1 MAFAVRCC
9 IAAGPLLLAPC
20 LPAAAQGAKAPHAGR
35 ADPRASLPVR
45 KAGLW
50 EVTVQAHAPSGMGG
64 VKQGPITVRQCTDA
78 KAERVLPFFV
88 LPAAQECSDTKVAKL
103 AGKSGYDVSVACKVH
118 DAAYTMRMQ
127 LWGDP
132 QSVYS
137 GTYSIEYPAAPL
149 RNSGP
154 VDFQG
159 RWLGSCKP
167 GQRSGDVVLPNGI
180 TVNPVDDSARAREH
194 RH

>member
-1 MAFAVRCC
+1 MAFAARLC
-9 IAAGPLLLAPC
+9 AAVGLLLLVAS
-20 LPAAAQGAKAPHAGR
+20 LPAIAQGAKAPDAGR
-35 ADPRASLPVR
+35 SDPRASLPVR

-50 EVTVQAHAPSGMGG
+50 EVTVQAHAPQGMGG
-64 VKQGPITVRQCTDA
+64 VKQGPMTVQHCTDA

-88 LPAAQECSDTKVAKL
+88 LPAAQDCSATKVAKL
-103 AGKSGYDVSVACKVH
+103 AGKNGYDVSVACKVH
-118 DAAYTMRMQ
+118 DAPYDMRMQ

-137 GTYSIEYPAAPL
+137 GTYSVEYPATPL

-159 RWLGSCKP
+159 RWLGKCKS
-167 GQRSGDVVLPNGI
+167 GQRAGDVVLPNGI
-180 TVNPVDDSARAREH
+180 TVNPVDDTARAREH